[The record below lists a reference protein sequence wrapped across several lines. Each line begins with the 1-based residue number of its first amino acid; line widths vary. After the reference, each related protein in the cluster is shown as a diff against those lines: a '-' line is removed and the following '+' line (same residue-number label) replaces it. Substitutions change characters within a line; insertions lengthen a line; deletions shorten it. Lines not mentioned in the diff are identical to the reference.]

1 MLIHKNN
8 LVYSSRNDI
17 AEMLAVSYST
27 VSRMI
32 NENVRRIQHDDNEL
46 VCLNDIPRC
55 SELVREYQHQQ
66 ELQQYKVIKEQYD
79 TLQEQYEALQQENEQ
94 NKSKLLDAKLQEPEV
109 NTFVQYIKS
118 KTVAQSMMLFIIVAT
133 LFITFY
139 EVVHLPKF
147 QNLDTIEMIAYLPI
161 LLFSVTMSVAVV
173 WTAFNKSNKR
183 NIDNLTLFVFVG
195 VEFSSSANFFGLNEV
210 LQQGTFL
217 QIVITLFLSI
227 GLPTLSIRLANS
239 QASTNRQLSIEDAL
253 KAFKKVN
260 KGSLKAANEFKQ
272 YLLSNKIK

>member
-1 MLIHKNN
+1 MAILTKNG
-8 LVYSSRNDI
+8 LLYTSRSDM
-17 AEMLAVSYST
+17 AEMLNVSHST
-27 VSRMI
+27 ISRMI
-32 NENVRRIQHDDNEL
+32 NDNIRKIEQDDAEL
-46 VCLNDIPRC
+46 YCMNDIPRC
-55 SELVREYQHQQ
+55 AELVRQYEHQQ
-66 ELQQYKVIKEQYD
+66 QLKQYDAIKEQYNA
-79 TLQEQYEALQQENEQ
+79 LQEQYETLQQENEQ
-94 NKSKLLDAKLQEPEV
+94 NKAKILDAKLHEPEL

-147 QNLDTIEMIAYLPI
+147 QNLETIEMIAYLPI

-173 WTAFNKSNKR
+173 WTAFNKSSKR
-183 NIDNLTLFVFVG
+183 TIDNLTLFVFVG

-217 QIVITLFLSI
+217 QMVITLFLSI

-239 QASTNRQLSIEDAL
+239 KASTNRQLSVEDAV
-253 KAFKKVN
+253 KAFKKAN
-260 KGSLKAANEFKQ
+260 KGSIQAVNQFKQ
-272 YLLSNKIK
+272 YLIN